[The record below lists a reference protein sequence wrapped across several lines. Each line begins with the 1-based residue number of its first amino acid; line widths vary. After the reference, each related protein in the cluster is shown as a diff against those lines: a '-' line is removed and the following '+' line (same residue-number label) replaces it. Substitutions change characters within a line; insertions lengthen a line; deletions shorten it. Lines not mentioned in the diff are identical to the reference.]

1 MHNNNPQE
9 LIKTLRYLLEEAEK
23 GLESGKNAK
32 YDYYLTNIYSLL
44 NNVFTEKQQQGG
56 NKWLM

>member
-1 MHNNNPQE
+1 MRNNHQLE
-9 LIKTLRYLLEEAEK
+9 LLKTLRYLLEEAEK

-44 NNVFTEKQQQGG
+44 NSVFTAKQQQGG